1 MSCQIVAV
9 PLIHPHTNA
18 DSSACSCGQ
27 QGAEADTG
35 SDLQV
40 GWGEL
45 VADNN
50 IGCLHLQI

>member
-18 DSSACSCGQ
+18 DSSTCSCGQ